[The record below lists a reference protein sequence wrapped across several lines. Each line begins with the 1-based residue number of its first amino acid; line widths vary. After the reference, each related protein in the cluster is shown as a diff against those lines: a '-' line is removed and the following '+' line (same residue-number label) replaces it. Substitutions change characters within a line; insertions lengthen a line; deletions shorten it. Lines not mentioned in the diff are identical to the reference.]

1 MFVYAHM
8 LLTCLVCV
16 SVLIMLGHSL
26 LILCVCESGGDRR
39 VCLCAHA
46 SNLPRVRQCAYYAR
60 TLPPY
65 FVCVRVVGIDV
76 YVYAHMRLTYLVCV
90 CVSVCLLCLDTP
102 SLFCVCVCESG
113 GDRRVCLGAHASNFP
128 RVCQCAYYARTTPS
142 LFCVCTLCRFPVACV
157 SGCLLAFRSFVS
169 VLSSFVSELSSF
181 VLSSF
186 VSVLSSFCLCVELL
200 LTLC

>member
-1 MFVYAHM
+1 MCGRGGGWEGRGGGDKRVCLCVCVRVLGIDVFVYAHM

-76 YVYAHMRLTYLVCV
+76 YV
-90 CVSVCLLCLDTP
+90 
-102 SLFCVCVCESG
+102 
-113 GDRRVCLGAHASNFP
+113 
-128 RVCQCAYYARTTPS
+128 
-142 LFCVCTLCRFPVACV
+142 
-157 SGCLLAFRSFVS
+157 
-169 VLSSFVSELSSF
+169 
-181 VLSSF
+181 
-186 VSVLSSFCLCVELL
+186 
-200 LTLC
+200 